1 MVEVRIPLRAFATK
15 MFYFDNGDKGDQVM
29 ISPPTYNKQKVA
41 EGYDKLLVGKLELD
55 DQDLIFFQ
63 ESEDS
68 PIYLREL
75 KVGIKGFNL
84 IFVDLEFKNHDDGK
98 MKRALVT
105 ALKQKHK
112 ASNS

>member
-1 MVEVRIPLRAFATK
+1 MVEVKIPLRSFITK
-15 MFYFDNGDKGDQVM
+15 SFYFDNGDKGDQVL
-29 ISPPTYNKQKVA
+29 INPPTYNKKRVA

-63 ESEDS
+63 EVEDS

-75 KVGIKGFNL
+75 KVIVGGFNL
-84 IFVDLEFKNHDDGK
+84 IFVDLQFKNHDDGK
-98 MKRALVT
+98 MRRGLEA

-112 ASNS
+112 TSNS

>member
-15 MFYFDNGDKGDQVM
+15 MFYFDNGDKGDQIM

-55 DQDLIFFQ
+55 DQDLVFFQ
-63 ESEDS
+63 EAEGS

-75 KVGIKGFNL
+75 KVNVKGFNL
-84 IFVDLEFKNHDDGK
+84 IFVDLEFKSHDDGK
-98 MKRALVT
+98 MKRALIM
-105 ALKQKHK
+105 ALKQKHMT
-112 ASNS
+112 SNN

>member
-1 MVEVRIPLRAFATK
+1 MVEVKIPLRAFVTK
-15 MFYFDNGDKGDQVM
+15 AFYFDNGDKGDQVL
-29 ISPPTYNKQKVA
+29 INPPTYNKQRVA
-41 EGYDKLLVGKLELD
+41 EGYDKLLTGKLELD

-75 KVGIKGFNL
+75 KVSVKGFNL
-84 IFVDLEFKNHDDGK
+84 IFVDLEFKSHEDGK
-98 MKRALVT
+98 MKRGLVT
-105 ALKQKHK
+105 ALKQKHT

>member
-1 MVEVRIPLRAFATK
+1 MVEVRIPLRAFVTK

-29 ISPPTYNKQKVA
+29 ISPPTYSKQKVA

-55 DQDLIFFQ
+55 DQDLIFYQ

-75 KVGIKGFNL
+75 LVSVKGFNL
-84 IFVDLEFKNHDDGK
+84 IFLDLQFKSHEDAK
-98 MKRALVT
+98 MKRGLIT
-105 ALKQKHK
+105 ALKQKFK
-112 ASNS
+112 ALNS